1 MDIDTA
7 PPKADA
13 ETLNPDARVVIVTN
27 LSRNVVDAHLQTIF
41 SFYGMITK
49 IDLPVFAKS
58 GQNRGK
64 AAVEFLEP
72 AFAHKAYT
80 HMNGGQLDGAILKL
94 ELSDLPVRSRSPP
107 PPLAARRPPR
117 RRSFSRSRSRS
128 RSPLRSRRG
137 GRFGDRGG
145 RAPVRGRDVYR
156 PSLGRRRYSSRSFSR
171 SRSRSPVRRTGLP
184 PRRRSPSYS
193 RGGYGRGRGRS
204 RSRSTVRSSRSR
216 SYSYSRSRSRTRSRS
231 YSSYSRSRSPSRA
244 RSRSRGRSISKVRV
258 RSRSRDDIRDSRS
271 RSPA

>member
-171 SRSRSPVRRTGLP
+171 SRSRSPLLAWRV
-184 PRRRSPSYS
+184 
-193 RGGYGRGRGRS
+193 
-204 RSRSTVRSSRSR
+204 
-216 SYSYSRSRSRTRSRS
+216 
-231 YSSYSRSRSPSRA
+231 RA
-244 RSRSRGRSISKVRV
+244 RPWSVAVAEHRALFTVTVVLVLEEPEPDAQQELFKLLQE
-258 RSRSRDDIRDSRS
+258 
-271 RSPA
+271 P